1 MPACAPEAAGAP
13 DTVLIERFEGGP
25 FVQNTYL
32 VWCEES
38 RTAVIVDP
46 GAGAGEALARISDEE
61 LDVQAILLTHAHLDH
76 VDGLPLVHAALP
88 EIPIWLHSADQG
100 LYDAAPMQA
109 EAFGMPVPDLPP
121 VTDRFEAGTQVS
133 FGGSLVFDVRYA
145 PGHVPGHVILVA
157 FDAGAA
163 LVGDVVFQGN
173 IGRTDLPGGDLA
185 TLMRSIRDQVL
196 TLPDN
201 MVLHSGHGPET
212 TVQRERVGNP
222 FLNGSY
228 SRFA

>member
-1 MPACAPEAAGAP
+1 MPGFVPEAAGAP
-13 DTVLIERFEGGP
+13 DAVLIERFEGGP

-32 VWCEES
+32 AWCEEA

-46 GAGAGEALARISDEE
+46 GAGIGEALAKISEE
-61 LDVQAILLTHAHLDH
+61 KLDVQAILLTHAHLDH
-76 VDGLPLVHAALP
+76 VDGLPQAHAAFPDL
-88 EIPIWLHSADQG
+88 PIWLHSADQG

-109 EAFGMPVPDLPP
+109 QAFGMPVPDLPP
-121 VTDRFEAGTQVS
+121 VTDRFEVGSQMS

-145 PGHVPGHVILVA
+145 PGHAPGHVILVA

-163 LVGDVVFQGN
+163 LVGDVVFQGS
-173 IGRTDLPGGDLA
+173 IGRTDLPGGDLG

-196 TLPDN
+196 TLPDG

-212 TVQRERVGNP
+212 TVQRERVSNP